1 MIGGMAAVDGAD
13 SQYQLTIEQLAA
25 QSGMTVRNIRA
36 HQARGLLAPPEVRLR
51 VGYYGPDHLAQ
62 LQMIRELQNDGFNL
76 GGIKRLMDDGGG
88 TAARLQR
95 FREALTE
102 LGAEPTETLTVSQ
115 LGRRFHTTAEEAP
128 AVLARAE
135 QLGVLVPAG
144 GGAYEIPSP
153 SLLAVAEEAVG
164 RGVPLQAA
172 FDLFEQLERHCDE
185 AARAFADLFVAQVWR
200 PFEAAGGDAEGWSE
214 VDEAIDRLLPLSGGA
229 IQAIFQRRMRDQ
241 LRLAIDRLS
250 ADLEAESAA

>member
-1 MIGGMAAVDGAD
+1 MIRVMAAVDGAA
-13 SQYQLTIEQLAA
+13 SPNQLTIEQLAA

-95 FREALTE
+95 FREALTD
-102 LGAEPTETLTVSQ
+102 LGDEPTETLTVAQ
-115 LGRRFHTTAEEAP
+115 LGRRFRTSAADAP

-144 GGAYEIPSP
+144 DGAYEIPSP

-164 RGVPLQAA
+164 RGVPLAAA

-185 AARAFADLFVAQVWR
+185 AARAFAELFVAQVWR
-200 PFEAAGGDAEGWSE
+200 PFEAAGSPAEVWPE
-214 VDEAIDRLLPLSGGA
+214 VDEAVDRLLPLTTGA
-229 IQAIFQRRMRDQ
+229 MQAIFQRRMRDQ
-241 LRLAIDRLS
+241 LRRVSDRLS